1 MSKIYDTHGIDCIE
15 IPEESPC
22 FIGNLEFDLYETD
35 EKCRRGLKRKLL
47 VKFEFRLYSLIK
59 LTCLGLILLVELIL
73 ISKRYCNYSIMQNEN
88 LTADQREKLTTFVS
102 VYPMEDERALQFLQ
116 MCDFNLEVTYFDSSK
131 L

>member
-1 MSKIYDTHGIDCIE
+1 M
-15 IPEESPC
+15 
-22 FIGNLEFDLYETD
+22 
-35 EKCRRGLKRKLL
+35 
-47 VKFEFRLYSLIK
+47 
-59 LTCLGLILLVELIL
+59 VELIL